1 MRKFLVALVLVLMLC
16 VCASADDGVIKV
28 GIFNCLTGQNAFGGQ
43 LELEGTQLAHSLF
56 PEILGRK
63 VELVIVDNKSDKVEA
78 ANAVTRLIENDKV
91 NAIIGTYGSSLAMA
105 GGEVAEKAGI
115 PVIGTSCTNPLVT
128 LDKKFYFRV
137 CFIDPFQGAGAATY
151 AFRNLGLKKAATLV
165 DMSNDYSVGL
175 GKFFRDSFK
184 KMGGEIVAS
193 LFYQSGDTDFTAQL
207 TALIDAQPDIVFL
220 PAYFAEG
227 AIVLKQAKEL
237 GAAFRFIGA
246 DAMDNPEIVTLGGDA
261 VEGFMHTTFAYD
273 PSMPEMNE
281 VAKAFT
287 AAWNE
292 VHPDKAPNVNCALGY
307 DCYIM
312 LKDAI
317 ERAGSADPAKIRDA
331 LEATRDLP
339 TVTGMTTINAT
350 HDAEK
355 DMGIVE
361 IRGGKKTFVGIV
373 VPEV

>member
-1 MRKFLVALVLVLMLC
+1 MRKFLAALVLVCMLC
-16 VCASADDGVIKV
+16 SVAAADDEIIKV
-28 GIFNCLTGQNAFGGQ
+28 GVFNCLTGQNAFGGQ

-56 PEILGRK
+56 PTIAGKK
-63 VELVIVDNKSDKVEA
+63 VELVVVDNKSDKVEA

-128 LDKKFYFRV
+128 QGKKFYFRV

-151 AFRNLGLKKAATLV
+151 AFKNLGATRAATLI
-165 DMSNDYSVGL
+165 DISNDVGL

-184 KMGGEIVAS
+184 KMGGEIVAN
-193 LFYQSGDTDFTAQL
+193 LNYQTGDTDFTAQL
-207 TALIDAQPDIVFL
+207 TSLIAANPEVVFL

-237 GAAFRFIGA
+237 GATFKFIGA

-261 VEGFMHTTFAYD
+261 VEGFLHTTFAYD
-273 PSMPEMNE
+273 PSMPEMNP

-287 AAWNE
+287 EEWNKI
-292 VHPDKAPNVNCALGY
+292 HPNKAPNVNCALGY

-317 ERAGSADPAKIRDA
+317 ERAKSTDPAKIRDA
-331 LEATRDLP
+331 LETVKDLP

-361 IRGGKKTFVGIV
+361 IRNGKKTFIGIV
-373 VPEV
+373 KPEV